1 MATLS
6 QVRADL
12 AERLET
18 IPGLYV
24 YPYIPESLEWPA
36 CVVGM
41 PERVEYTLTYGPT
54 GLTWQIPVR
63 LYAAR
68 FDAETAQQCIDSY
81 VAAVGS
87 QSIRAALEDG
97 TSTPSSS
104 WHFVKV
110 VECRDFGAYRIA
122 DVDYVGCEL
131 LVEVVTT

>member
-18 IPGLYV
+18 ITGLYV
-24 YPYIPESLEWPA
+24 YPYVPEQIEWPA
-36 CVVGM
+36 VVVGM

-54 GLTWQIPVR
+54 GLTWHIPLR

-68 FDAETAQQCIDSY
+68 FDAETAQETIDQY
-81 VAAVGS
+81 VAATGS
-87 QSIRAALEDG
+87 QSIRTALEDG
-97 TSTPSSS
+97 TSTLSSS
-104 WHFVKV
+104 WHYVKV
-110 VECRDFGAYRIA
+110 VECRDFGGYRIA
-122 DVDYVGCEL
+122 DVDYIGCEL

>member
-18 IPGLYV
+18 INGLFV
-24 YPYIPESLEWPA
+24 YAYIPESLEWPA
-36 CVVGM
+36 VVVGM
-41 PERVEYTLTYGPT
+41 PERIEYTLTYGPV

-68 FDAETAQQCIDSY
+68 WDAQTAQETIDQY
-81 VAAVGS
+81 VAATGS

-97 TSTPSSS
+97 TSTPSSA

-110 VECRDFGAYRIA
+110 VDCRDFGAYRIA
-122 DVDYVGCEL
+122 DVDYIGCEL